1 MTDTYSA
8 IKYAEQA
15 HKEMKTECPKARDKQ
30 HKFKN
35 VAYGVIEC
43 IKCKKVIYTK

>member
-8 IKYAEQA
+8 MRYWEQA
-15 HKEMKTECPKARDKQ
+15 QKEMKTSCPKARDKQ

-35 VAYGVIEC
+35 VAYGIIEC
-43 IKCKKVIYTK
+43 AKCRKTVYTK